1 MTKYLSEVSRYLK
14 GIPKMEQTEILDY
27 YNEYIL
33 DSGMSDAEVAE
44 HFGPAKQFARKLRLD
59 YLMNQDEE
67 EVKEK
72 PTRHLVT
79 MIWLVI
85 LGIFA
90 APILLPLAFAA
101 AAVAFAFVIAIGAV
115 IFAIYVTVISIF
127 FAGLTAVVSGI
138 VVMPQS
144 VASALWFVGGGL
156 AMTGLGILL
165 LPILFK
171 FTKWIWYQVVRFIKF
186 LANRFV
192 VKGSV
197 RYAN

>member
-1 MTKYLSEVSRYLK
+1 MNKYLNEVGRYLK
-14 GIPKMEQTEILDY
+14 GIPKTEQVEILDY

-33 DSGMSDAEVAE
+33 DSGMSDTDVEA

-72 PTRHLVT
+72 PTRNLGT

-101 AAVAFAFVIAIGAV
+101 AAVAFAIVITIGA
-115 IFAIYVTVISIF
+115 IMFAVYVTVISVF
-127 FAGLTAVVSGI
+127 FAGISSVVAGFGVLPESLISSVFFIGI
-138 VVMPQS
+138 
-144 VASALWFVGGGL
+144 GL
-156 AMTGLGILL
+156 AMTGVGILL
-165 LPILFK
+165 LPVLFR
-171 FTKWIWYQVVRFIKF
+171 FTKWVWFQVVRFVKY

-192 VKGSV
+192 MKGSV
-197 RYAN
+197 RYAH

>member
-1 MTKYLSEVSRYLK
+1 MNKYLNEVSRYLK

-67 EVKEK
+67 EVKEQ
-72 PTRHLVT
+72 PTRNLGT

-101 AAVAFAFVIAIGAV
+101 AAVAFALLITIGAI
-115 IFAIYVTVISIF
+115 IFAIYATVISVFVAGISSVVAGFAVIPESLASAIF
-127 FAGLTAVVSGI
+127 FIGI
-138 VVMPQS
+138 G
-144 VASALWFVGGGL
+144 A
-156 AMTGLGILL
+156 AMTGVGILL
-165 LPILFK
+165 LSLLFK
-171 FTKWIWYQVVRFIKF
+171 FTKWIWFQIVRFVKY

-192 VKGSV
+192 MKGSV